1 MGTKHQSEEKK
12 RGGGMW
18 TNRDRETDE
27 RKTSYTAPK
36 GEEKMETRRKRVVFS
51 WKRRRRIR

>member
-12 RGGGMW
+12 RGGEGMW

-36 GEEKMETRRKRVVFS
+36 GGKKMETRRKRVVF
-51 WKRRRRIR
+51 I